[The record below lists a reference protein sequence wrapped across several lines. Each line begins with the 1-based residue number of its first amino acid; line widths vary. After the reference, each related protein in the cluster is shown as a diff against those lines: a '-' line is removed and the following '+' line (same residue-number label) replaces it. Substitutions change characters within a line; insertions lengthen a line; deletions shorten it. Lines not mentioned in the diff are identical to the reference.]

1 MRARIGMLPVTVI
14 SLKRSADRRE
24 NFRRHNAHL
33 DFEFFDAVD
42 GSALSL
48 AELNAGGLFEPGL
61 PYSVGAYGVALSH
74 LTQWDRI
81 IESGQARTIAEDDAI
96 FRLDFPSQQTR
107 LLQALPP
114 DWDMILWG
122 WNFDAALALDAMPG
136 MTPMALLCDQQQLR
150 GALDQFQAITTPPQL
165 FRLRSAFGLPCYSM
179 SPAGA
184 RKFKAGCFPMR
195 NAAVFFPVLGSDV
208 RNFGI
213 DIATNRLY
221 PDLNVLFS
229 LPPLV
234 ATGNDHS
241 RSTVQNDIYFPGSP
255 RPT

>member
-1 MRARIGMLPVTVI
+1 MLPVKVI
-14 SLKRSADRRE
+14 SLVRSAERRE
-24 NFRRHNAHL
+24 TFRRRNAHL
-33 DFEFFDAVD
+33 DFDFFDAVD
-42 GSALSL
+42 GSRLSL
-48 AELNAGGLFEPGL
+48 TELHAGGLFEPGL

-74 LTQWDRI
+74 LAQWDQI
-81 IESGQARTIAEDDAI
+81 IESGQARTVAEDDAI
-96 FRLDFPSQQTR
+96 FRRDFGEQQAR
-107 LLQALPP
+107 LLQTLPP
-114 DWDMILWG
+114 DWDMVLWG
-122 WNFDAALALDAMPG
+122 WNFDAALAMDAMPG
-136 MTPMALLCDQQQLR
+136 MAPMALLCDQQQLR
-150 GALDQFQAITTPPQL
+150 GALDTFQSVTAPPHL
-165 FRLRSAFGLPCYSM
+165 LRLRSAFGLPCYSM

-195 NAAVFFPVLGSDV
+195 NASVFFPVLGSEV
-208 RNFGI
+208 RNFGV

-255 RPT
+255 RPS